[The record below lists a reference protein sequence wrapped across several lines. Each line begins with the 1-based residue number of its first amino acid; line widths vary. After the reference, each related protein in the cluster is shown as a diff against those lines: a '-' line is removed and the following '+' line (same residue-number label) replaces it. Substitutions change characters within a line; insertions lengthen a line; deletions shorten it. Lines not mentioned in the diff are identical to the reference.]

1 VLYSPLEQFEVN
13 KLIGFVLTN
22 SITGKNDAFILF
34 SNINLFMLII
44 LFIAV
49 FCYRYTSL
57 YNAYIPKTSFQN
69 FLELIVG
76 FVEGLVREN
85 VASKNKIFRVF
96 TPYVF
101 TVFIFILLSN
111 FVGMVP
117 YSFTVTSSLIVTF
130 SVALASF
137 IGINLIGARIHQF
150 SFLAL
155 FLPPGCPI
163 FISPFIILIEAVSYL
178 ARIFSLSIRLFANM
192 MAGHTLL
199 KILAGFAWQM
209 LTTGGIWLLIGMV
222 PIIIISVVSVLE
234 LAVAFLQTYVF
245 TVLICLYIRDVTAL
259 H

>member
-1 VLYSPLEQFEVN
+1 MLYSPLEQFEVN
-13 KLIGFVLTN
+13 KLIGFFLTN
-22 SITGKNDAFILF
+22 SSTGKTDAFILF
-34 SNINLFMLII
+34 SNINLFMLMI

-49 FCYRYTSL
+49 FCYRYMSL

-76 FVEGLVREN
+76 FVEGLVKEN

-101 TVFIFILLSN
+101 TIFIFILLSN

-130 SVALASF
+130 SIALASF
-137 IGINLIGARIHQF
+137 IGINIVGARIHQF
-150 SFLAL
+150 GFMAL
-155 FLPPGCPI
+155 CLPPGCPI
-163 FISPFIILIEAVSYL
+163 FISPFIILIETVSYI
-178 ARIFSLSIRLFANM
+178 ARVFSLSIRLFANM

-209 LTTGGIWLLIGMV
+209 LTTGGIWLIIGV
-222 PIIIISVVSVLE
+222 LPIIIISVVSVLE

-245 TVLICLYIRDVTAL
+245 TVLICLYIRDVTEL